1 MKDKRIKELRSE
13 LKYLLDVEIEKE
25 INNYSEKIND
35 ESYEIKKLAEEIYLK
50 RGLNLDKIK
59 SKNAFKNIISL
70 FDELLL
76 IFDNNQGKKKQM
88 IIEII
93 YTIVL
98 LILLKI
104 PFNLIRDVG
113 YEYIDIFSS
122 NLLFTKIWNIL
133 FVILYTI
140 TIICGFIT
148 FIKNFVK
155 KYK

>member
-70 FDELLL
+70 FNELLL

-140 TIICGFIT
+140 TIISGFIT